1 MAIKNLRRKYM
12 AKILEKDAL
21 TFDDV
26 LLVPQYS
33 EITPDMADVSTKL
46 TNTFKMNVPFLSAAM
61 DTVSEHKL
69 VTALALAGGLGV
81 IHKNMS
87 IADQAKEVEMVKNYE
102 FDNEKYKR
110 ALVDKKGRL
119 CVGAAIGVTADMMNR
134 VHALMDAGVDV
145 FVLDSAHGDSK
156 NIINAIKNL
165 RLEYPNMELIAG
177 NVATYEGALDLMKAG
192 ASAVKVGMGPGSI
205 CTTRIIAGI
214 GVPQLQAVM
223 DCARASKEMNVPI
236 IADGGIKYSGDV
248 VKALAAGAN
257 TVMLGGLFAT
267 CEEAP
272 GDIYE
277 SNGKKYRTYRGMG
290 SIEAM
295 AKGSTDRYFQTGHK
309 KFVAE
314 GVQGIVEVKTTVEE
328 LVFQLVGGL
337 KAGMGYCGSKDIPTL
352 QEKGTFIKITNN
364 ALLESHPH
372 DISIDKGEPNY
383 SVKLK

>member
-1 MAIKNLRRKYM
+1 M

-69 VTALALAGGLGV
+69 VTALALAGGLGI

-110 ALVDKKGRL
+110 VLIDKKGRL
-119 CVGAAIGVTADMMNR
+119 CVGAAIGVTADMMDR

-165 RLEYPNMELIAG
+165 RLEYPSMELIAG

-272 GDIYE
+272 GDIFE

-314 GVQGIVEVKTTVEE
+314 GVQGIVEVKTIVEE
-328 LVFQLVGGL
+328 LVFQLIGGL

>member
-1 MAIKNLRRKYM
+1 M

-102 FDNEKYKR
+102 LDNEKYKR
-110 ALVDKKGRL
+110 ALIDKKGRL
-119 CVGAAIGVTADMMNR
+119 CVGAAIGVTADMMDR

-328 LVFQLVGGL
+328 LVFQLIGGL

>member
-1 MAIKNLRRKYM
+1 M

-102 FDNEKYKR
+102 FDNEKNKR
-110 ALVDKKGRL
+110 VLINKKGRL
-119 CVGAAIGVTADMMNR
+119 CVGAAIGVTADMMDR

-165 RLEYPNMELIAG
+165 RLEYPSMELIAG

-328 LVFQLVGGL
+328 LVFQLIGGL

>member
-1 MAIKNLRRKYM
+1 M

-110 ALVDKKGRL
+110 VLIDKKGRL
-119 CVGAAIGVTADMMNR
+119 CVGAAIGVTADMMDR

-165 RLEYPNMELIAG
+165 RLEYPSMELIAG

-328 LVFQLVGGL
+328 LVFQLIGGL

-372 DISIDKGEPNY
+372 DISIEKGEPNY

>member
-1 MAIKNLRRKYM
+1 M

-69 VTALALAGGLGV
+69 VTALALAGGLGI

-110 ALVDKKGRL
+110 VLIDKKGRL
-119 CVGAAIGVTADMMNR
+119 CVGAAIGVTADMMDR

-165 RLEYPNMELIAG
+165 RLEYPSMELIAG

-192 ASAVKVGMGPGSI
+192 TSAVKVGMGPGSI

-328 LVFQLVGGL
+328 LVFQLIGGL

>member
-1 MAIKNLRRKYM
+1 M

-102 FDNEKYKR
+102 FDNEKNKR
-110 ALVDKKGRL
+110 ALIDKKGRL
-119 CVGAAIGVTADMMNR
+119 CVGAAIGVTADMMDR
-134 VHALMDAGVDV
+134 VHALMDTGVDV

-165 RLEYPNMELIAG
+165 RLEYPSMELIAG

-272 GDIYE
+272 GDIFE

-328 LVFQLVGGL
+328 LVFQLIGGL

>member
-1 MAIKNLRRKYM
+1 M

-102 FDNEKYKR
+102 FDNEKNKR
-110 ALVDKKGRL
+110 VLIDKKGRL
-119 CVGAAIGVTADMMNR
+119 CVGAAIGVTADMMDR
-134 VHALMDAGVDV
+134 VHALLDAGVDV

-165 RLEYPNMELIAG
+165 RLEYPSMELIAG

-314 GVQGIVEVKTTVEE
+314 GVQGIVEVKTIVEE
-328 LVFQLVGGL
+328 LVFQLIGGL

>member
-1 MAIKNLRRKYM
+1 M

-102 FDNEKYKR
+102 FDKEKYKR
-110 ALVDKKGRL
+110 VLIDKKGRL
-119 CVGAAIGVTADMMNR
+119 CVGAAIGVTADMMDR
-134 VHALMDAGVDV
+134 VHALMDAGVNV

-165 RLEYPNMELIAG
+165 RLEYPSMELIAG

-328 LVFQLVGGL
+328 LVFQLIGGL

>member
-1 MAIKNLRRKYM
+1 M

-110 ALVDKKGRL
+110 ALIDKKGRL
-119 CVGAAIGVTADMMNR
+119 CVGAAIGVTADMMDR

-165 RLEYPNMELIAG
+165 RLEYPSMELIAG

-236 IADGGIKYSGDV
+236 ITDGGIKYSGDV

-328 LVFQLVGGL
+328 LVFQLIGGL

>member
-1 MAIKNLRRKYM
+1 M

-33 EITPDMADVSTKL
+33 EIMPDMADVSTKL

-69 VTALALAGGLGV
+69 VTAIALAGGLGV

-110 ALVDKKGRL
+110 ALIDKKGRL
-119 CVGAAIGVTADMMNR
+119 CVGAAIGVTADMMDR

-165 RLEYPNMELIAG
+165 RLEYPSMELIAG

-223 DCARASKEMNVPI
+223 DCARASKEMNIPI

-328 LVFQLVGGL
+328 LVFQLIGGL

>member
-1 MAIKNLRRKYM
+1 M

-33 EITPDMADVSTKL
+33 EITPDMTDVSTKL

-102 FDNEKYKR
+102 FDNEKNKR
-110 ALVDKKGRL
+110 VLIDKKGRL
-119 CVGAAIGVTADMMNR
+119 CVGAAIGVTADMMDR

-165 RLEYPNMELIAG
+165 RLEYPSMELIAG

>member
-1 MAIKNLRRKYM
+1 M

-102 FDNEKYKR
+102 FDNDKYKKV
-110 ALVDKKGRL
+110 LIDKKGRL
-119 CVGAAIGVTADMMNR
+119 CVGAAIGVTADMMDR

-165 RLEYPNMELIAG
+165 RLEYPSMELIAG

-223 DCARASKEMNVPI
+223 DCARASKEMNIPI

-328 LVFQLVGGL
+328 LVFQLIGGL

>member
-1 MAIKNLRRKYM
+1 M

-102 FDNEKYKR
+102 FDNEKNKR
-110 ALVDKKGRL
+110 ALIDKKGRL
-119 CVGAAIGVTADMMNR
+119 CVGAAIGVTADMMDR

-165 RLEYPNMELIAG
+165 RLEYPSMELIAG

-328 LVFQLVGGL
+328 LVFQLIGEL
-337 KAGMGYCGSKDIPTL
+337 KAGMGYCGSKNIPTL

>member
-1 MAIKNLRRKYM
+1 M

-110 ALVDKKGRL
+110 ALIDKKGRL

-223 DCARASKEMNVPI
+223 DCARASKEMDVPI

-328 LVFQLVGGL
+328 LVFQLIGGL

>member
-1 MAIKNLRRKYM
+1 M

-110 ALVDKKGRL
+110 VLIDKKGRL
-119 CVGAAIGVTADMMNR
+119 CVGAVIGVTADMMDR

-165 RLEYPNMELIAG
+165 RLEYPSMELIAG

-223 DCARASKEMNVPI
+223 DCARASKEMNIPI

-328 LVFQLVGGL
+328 LVFQLIGGL

>member
-1 MAIKNLRRKYM
+1 M

-110 ALVDKKGRL
+110 ALIDKKGRL
-119 CVGAAIGVTADMMNR
+119 CVGAAIGVTADMMDR
-134 VHALMDAGVDV
+134 VHALLDAGVDV

-165 RLEYPNMELIAG
+165 RLEYPSMELIAG

-192 ASAVKVGMGPGSI
+192 ASSVKVGMGPGSI

-328 LVFQLVGGL
+328 LVFQLIGGL

>member
-1 MAIKNLRRKYM
+1 M

-26 LLVPQYS
+26 LLVPQYL

-102 FDNEKYKR
+102 FDNEKNKR
-110 ALVDKKGRL
+110 VLIDKKGRL
-119 CVGAAIGVTADMMNR
+119 CVGAAIGVTADMMDR

-165 RLEYPNMELIAG
+165 RLEYPSMELIAG

-328 LVFQLVGGL
+328 LVFQLIGGL

>member
-1 MAIKNLRRKYM
+1 M

-110 ALVDKKGRL
+110 VLIDKKGRL
-119 CVGAAIGVTADMMNR
+119 CVGAAIGVTADMMDR
-134 VHALMDAGVDV
+134 VHALMNAGVDV

-165 RLEYPNMELIAG
+165 RLEYPSMELIAG

-223 DCARASKEMNVPI
+223 DCARASKEMNIPI

-328 LVFQLVGGL
+328 LVFQLIGGL

>member
-1 MAIKNLRRKYM
+1 M

-110 ALVDKKGRL
+110 VLIDKKGRL
-119 CVGAAIGVTADMMNR
+119 CVGAAIGVTADMMDR

-156 NIINAIKNL
+156 NIINAIKDL
-165 RLEYPNMELIAG
+165 RLEYPSMELIAG

-223 DCARASKEMNVPI
+223 DCARASKEMNIPI

-328 LVFQLVGGL
+328 LVFQLIGGL

>member
-1 MAIKNLRRKYM
+1 M

-110 ALVDKKGRL
+110 VLIDKKGRL
-119 CVGAAIGVTADMMNR
+119 CVGAAIGVTADMMDR

-165 RLEYPNMELIAG
+165 RLEYPSMELIAG

>member
-1 MAIKNLRRKYM
+1 M

-110 ALVDKKGRL
+110 ALIDKKGRL
-119 CVGAAIGVTADMMNR
+119 CVGAAIGVTADMMDR

-165 RLEYPNMELIAG
+165 RLEYPSMELIAG

-223 DCARASKEMNVPI
+223 DCARASKEMNIPI

-295 AKGSTDRYFQTGHK
+295 AKGSTDRYFQTGYK

-328 LVFQLVGGL
+328 LVFQLIGGL

>member
-1 MAIKNLRRKYM
+1 M

-102 FDNEKYKR
+102 FDNEKNKR
-110 ALVDKKGRL
+110 VLIDKKGRL
-119 CVGAAIGVTADMMNR
+119 CVGAAIGVTADMMDR

-165 RLEYPNMELIAG
+165 RLEYPSMELIAG

-328 LVFQLVGGL
+328 LVFELIGGL

>member
-1 MAIKNLRRKYM
+1 M

-102 FDNEKYKR
+102 FDNEKNKR
-110 ALVDKKGRL
+110 VLIDKKGRL
-119 CVGAAIGVTADMMNR
+119 CVGAAIGVTADMMDR
-134 VHALMDAGVDV
+134 VHALMNAGVDV

-165 RLEYPNMELIAG
+165 RLEYPSMELIAG

>member
-1 MAIKNLRRKYM
+1 M

-102 FDNEKYKR
+102 FDNEKNKR
-110 ALVDKKGRL
+110 VLIDKKGRL
-119 CVGAAIGVTADMMNR
+119 CVGAAIGVTADMMDR

-165 RLEYPNMELIAG
+165 RLEYLSMELIAG

-328 LVFQLVGGL
+328 LVFQLIGGL

>member
-1 MAIKNLRRKYM
+1 M

-102 FDNEKYKR
+102 FDNEKNKR
-110 ALVDKKGRL
+110 VLIDKKGRL
-119 CVGAAIGVTADMMNR
+119 CVGAAIGVTADMMDR

-165 RLEYPNMELIAG
+165 RLEYPRMELIAG

-328 LVFQLVGGL
+328 LVFQLIGGL

>member
-1 MAIKNLRRKYM
+1 M

-110 ALVDKKGRL
+110 ALIDKKGRL
-119 CVGAAIGVTADMMNR
+119 CVGAAIGVTADMMDR
-134 VHALMDAGVDV
+134 VHALLDAGVDV

-165 RLEYPNMELIAG
+165 RLEYPSMELIAG

-328 LVFQLVGGL
+328 LVFQLIGGL

-364 ALLESHPH
+364 ALLESHPY

>member
-1 MAIKNLRRKYM
+1 M

-61 DTVSEHKL
+61 DTVSDHKL

-110 ALVDKKGRL
+110 VLIDKKGRL
-119 CVGAAIGVTADMMNR
+119 CVGAAIGVTADMMDR

-165 RLEYPNMELIAG
+165 RLEYPSMELIAG

-223 DCARASKEMNVPI
+223 DCARASKEMNIPI

-328 LVFQLVGGL
+328 LVFQLIGGL

>member
-1 MAIKNLRRKYM
+1 M

-110 ALVDKKGRL
+110 VLIDKKGRL
-119 CVGAAIGVTADMMNR
+119 CVGAAIGVTADMMDR

-165 RLEYPNMELIAG
+165 RLEYPSMELIAG

-223 DCARASKEMNVPI
+223 DCARASKKMNVPI

-295 AKGSTDRYFQTGHK
+295 DKGSTDRYFQTGHK

-328 LVFQLVGGL
+328 LVFQLIGGL

>member
-1 MAIKNLRRKYM
+1 M

-87 IADQAKEVEMVKNYE
+87 IADQVKEVEMVKNYE
-102 FDNEKYKR
+102 FDNEKNKR
-110 ALVDKKGRL
+110 VLIDKKGRL
-119 CVGAAIGVTADMMNR
+119 CVGAAIGVTADMMDR
-134 VHALMDAGVDV
+134 VNALMDAGVDV

-165 RLEYPNMELIAG
+165 RLEYPSMELIAG

>member
-1 MAIKNLRRKYM
+1 M

-102 FDNEKYKR
+102 FDNEKNKR
-110 ALVDKKGRL
+110 ALIDKKGRL
-119 CVGAAIGVTADMMNR
+119 CVGAAIGVTADMMDR
-134 VHALMDAGVDV
+134 VHALIDAGVDV

-156 NIINAIKNL
+156 NIINAIRNL
-165 RLEYPNMELIAG
+165 RLEYPSMELIAG

-328 LVFQLVGGL
+328 LVFQLIGGL
-337 KAGMGYCGSKDIPTL
+337 KAGMGYCGSKDISTL

-372 DISIDKGEPNY
+372 DISINKGEPNY

>member
-1 MAIKNLRRKYM
+1 M

-102 FDNEKYKR
+102 FDNEKNKR
-110 ALVDKKGRL
+110 ALIDKKGRL
-119 CVGAAIGVTADMMNR
+119 CVGAAIGVTADMMDR

-165 RLEYPNMELIAG
+165 RLEYPSMELIAG

-223 DCARASKEMNVPI
+223 DCARASKEMNVHI
-236 IADGGIKYSGDV
+236 IADGGIKYSGDI

-328 LVFQLVGGL
+328 LVFQLIGGL

>member
-1 MAIKNLRRKYM
+1 M

-110 ALVDKKGRL
+110 VLIDKKGRL
-119 CVGAAIGVTADMMNR
+119 CVGAAIGVTADMMDR
-134 VHALMDAGVDV
+134 VHALMDAGADV

-165 RLEYPNMELIAG
+165 RLEYPSMELIAG

-290 SIEAM
+290 SIDAM

-328 LVFQLVGGL
+328 LVFQLIGGL

>member
-1 MAIKNLRRKYM
+1 M

-87 IADQAKEVEMVKNYE
+87 IADQAREVEMVKNYE
-102 FDNEKYKR
+102 FDNEKNKR
-110 ALVDKKGRL
+110 VLIDKKGRL
-119 CVGAAIGVTADMMNR
+119 CVGAAIGVTADMMDR

-165 RLEYPNMELIAG
+165 RLEYPSIELIAG

-328 LVFQLVGGL
+328 LVFQLIGGL

>member
-1 MAIKNLRRKYM
+1 M

-102 FDNEKYKR
+102 FDNEKNKR
-110 ALVDKKGRL
+110 VLIDKKGRL
-119 CVGAAIGVTADMMNR
+119 CVGAAIGVTADMMDR

-165 RLEYPNMELIAG
+165 RLEYPCMELIAG

-328 LVFQLVGGL
+328 LVFQLIGGL

>member
-1 MAIKNLRRKYM
+1 M

-110 ALVDKKGRL
+110 VLIDKKGRL
-119 CVGAAIGVTADMMNR
+119 CVGAAIGVTADMMDR

-165 RLEYPNMELIAG
+165 RLEYPSMELIAG

-223 DCARASKEMNVPI
+223 DCARASKEMNIPI

-328 LVFQLVGGL
+328 LVFQLIGGL

-372 DISIDKGEPNY
+372 DISRDKGEPNY

>member
-1 MAIKNLRRKYM
+1 M

-102 FDNEKYKR
+102 FDNEKNKR
-110 ALVDKKGRL
+110 VLIDKRGRL
-119 CVGAAIGVTADMMNR
+119 CVGAAIGVTADMMDR

-165 RLEYPNMELIAG
+165 RLEYPSMELIAG

-328 LVFQLVGGL
+328 LVFQLIGGL

>member
-1 MAIKNLRRKYM
+1 M
-12 AKILEKDAL
+12 AKILERDAL

-110 ALVDKKGRL
+110 VLIDKKGRL
-119 CVGAAIGVTADMMNR
+119 CVGAAIGVTADMMDR

-165 RLEYPNMELIAG
+165 RLEYSSMELIAG

-328 LVFQLVGGL
+328 LVFQLIGGL

>member
-1 MAIKNLRRKYM
+1 M

-102 FDNEKYKR
+102 FDNEKNKR
-110 ALVDKKGRL
+110 VLIDKKGRL
-119 CVGAAIGVTADMMNR
+119 CVGAAIGVTADIMDR

-165 RLEYPNMELIAG
+165 RLEYPSMELIAG

-328 LVFQLVGGL
+328 LVFQLIGGL
-337 KAGMGYCGSKDIPTL
+337 KAGMGYCGSRDIPTL

>member
-1 MAIKNLRRKYM
+1 M

-110 ALVDKKGRL
+110 VLIDKKGRL
-119 CVGAAIGVTADMMNR
+119 CVGAAIGVTADMMDR

-165 RLEYPNMELIAG
+165 RLEYPSMELIAG

-236 IADGGIKYSGDV
+236 IADGGIKYYGDV

-328 LVFQLVGGL
+328 LVFQLIGGL

>member
-1 MAIKNLRRKYM
+1 MT
-12 AKILEKDAL
+12 KILEKDAL

-102 FDNEKYKR
+102 FDNEKNKR
-110 ALVDKKGRL
+110 VLIDKKGRL
-119 CVGAAIGVTADMMNR
+119 CVGAAIGVTADMMDR

-165 RLEYPNMELIAG
+165 RLEYPSMELIAG

-328 LVFQLVGGL
+328 LVFQLIGGL